1 MAAFQLAALFLA
13 LVAGVAWVKAKWMRL
28 PPGAAMFMAG
38 LIGASALAAV
48 ERAAPGATFAHP
60 FIVAMNQLN
69 FADTVVGQMLAFL
82 LFSGAM
88 QVDLSELR
96 RTRAAVWSLATLGV
110 VASTAV
116 VGFAAWVIAGKLGLP
131 LTLPWALVFGAL
143 ISPTDPVAVIAT
155 VRRGRLSPRIVAIL
169 QGEALLNDAVG
180 IMVFLAAL
188 AFAVQGEA
196 HSFGAVG
203 RVMLSGAGGFLFGLA
218 TAYMVVQAMRRV
230 RGAEVKAILSL
241 ALAMGVYAG
250 AQALGLSGPM
260 ASVAAGFLVGGA
272 VEGPMVSAATRAQ
285 LRSLWGLIDEL
296 LNAVLFLIMGLEVM
310 VLPFEPRFAGLAA
323 AVIPLVLVVRLA
335 IVAPWG
341 AYYHL
346 RESDPGATQLLAWGG
361 LRGGLSLALAL
372 GTPEGPQRAALISL
386 TYAVVAFSVVV
397 QGLSFGPLADKLRQ
411 APATE
416 T

>member
-13 LVAGVAWVKAKWMRL
+13 LVAAVAWLNAKWMRL

-38 LIGASALAAV
+38 LIGASVLAAV
-48 ERAAPGATFAHP
+48 ERLAAGAAFAHP
-60 FIVAMNQLN
+60 FIVAMNRLD

-96 RTRAAVWSLATLGV
+96 RTRVAVWSLATLGV
-110 VASTAV
+110 IASTAV
-116 VGFAAWVIAGKLGLP
+116 VGVGAWVIAGKLGLP
-131 LTLPWALVFGAL
+131 LSLPWALVFGAL

-155 VRRGRLSPRIVAIL
+155 VRGGRISPRIVAIL

-196 HSFGAVG
+196 HSFAAVG
-203 RVMLSGAGGFLFGLA
+203 RVLQAGAGGFLFGLA
-218 TAYMVVQAMRRV
+218 LAYLVVQAMRRV

-260 ASVAAGFLVGGA
+260 ASVAAGFLVGRA
-272 VEGPMVSAATRAQ
+272 VEGPMVSAATQAQ
-285 LRSLWGLIDEL
+285 LRSLWGLVDEL

-341 AYYHL
+341 AHFHL
-346 RESDPGATQLLAWGG
+346 KESDPGATQLLAWGG

-397 QGLSFGPLADKLRQ
+397 QGLSFGPLADKLSQ
-411 APATE
+411 TPATE

>member
-1 MAAFQLAALFLA
+1 MAAFQLATLFLA
-13 LVAGVAWVKAKWMRL
+13 LVAAVAWLNAKWMRL
-28 PPGAAMFMAG
+28 PPGAAMFVAG
-38 LIGASALAAV
+38 LIGASGLAAV
-48 ERAAPGATFAHP
+48 ERMAPGATFAHP
-60 FIVAMNQLN
+60 FIVAMNQLD

-96 RTRAAVWSLATLGV
+96 RTRVAVWSLATLGV

-116 VGFAAWVIAGKLGLP
+116 VGFAAWAIAGKLGLP

-196 HSFGAVG
+196 HSFSAVG
-203 RVMLSGAGGFLFGLA
+203 RVLEGGAGGFLFGLVL
-218 TAYMVVQAMRRV
+218 AYLVVQAMRRV
-230 RGAEVKAILSL
+230 HGAEVKAILSL

-285 LRSLWGLIDEL
+285 LRSLWSLIDEL
-296 LNAVLFLIMGLEVM
+296 LNAVLFLIMGLEVL

-341 AYYHL
+341 AYFHL
-346 RESDPGATQLLAWGG
+346 KESDPGATQLLAWGG

-397 QGLSFGPLADKLRQ
+397 QGLSFGPLADKLRP